1 MVKIDF
7 NKEKCVFDN
16 GTCKW
21 YIDKYFQNYI
31 ENEQKI
37 NLPKLKGYGCFIV
50 KGKDIEDY
58 VLIDHKQNILA
69 SYHYNSEGFGQ
80 MEAFINIMK
89 VSKHFDDYEK
99 V

>member
-7 NKEKCVFDN
+7 NKEKCAFDN

-21 YIDKYFQNYI
+21 YIDKHFQNYI

-58 VLIDHKQNILA
+58 VLIDHKQNIIA
-69 SYHYNSEGFGQ
+69 SYHYNGEGYGQ
-80 MEAFINIMK
+80 MEAMINIMK
-89 VSKHFDDYEK
+89 VSKHYDDCEK